1 MPAIFVSSYL
11 YGSFIYVT
19 VFMKNCTKG
28 LDRSKTRPAP
38 AVKTRRARRA
48 GLAEDFTVVV
58 TAHDVHKM
66 FFKIRVVA
74 DSHFLQQERHHNA
87 KSLEAIDRAD
97 PKVHTRR
104 FGEVSCLHGNLGDLE
119 AKADGLRDHLRIEN
133 KVIGV
138 QKERH
143 GGKQPAAER
152 AEPCVGVGEVAAV
165 SHILQDREYT
175 IRNKF

>member
-1 MPAIFVSSYL
+1 MSHTGGRVSFTSQIAL
-11 YGSFIYVT
+11 MTQSA
-19 VFMKNCTKG
+19 
-28 LDRSKTRPAP
+28 AP
-38 AVKTRRARRA
+38 HKATTCQSRRA

-87 KSLEAIDRAD
+87 ESLEAIDRAD

-104 FGEVSCLHGNLGDLE
+104 FGKVSCLHGNLGDLE

-143 GGKQPAAER
+143 GGKQPAAEG
-152 AEPCVGVGEVAAV
+152 AEIGWGDGEMAALGP
-165 SHILQDREYT
+165 IL
-175 IRNKF
+175 

>member
-1 MPAIFVSSYL
+1 M
-11 YGSFIYVT
+11 
-19 VFMKNCTKG
+19 
-28 LDRSKTRPAP
+28 
-38 AVKTRRARRA
+38 
-48 GLAEDFTVVV
+48 VV

-87 KSLEAIDRAD
+87 ESLEAIDRAD

-104 FGEVSCLHGNLGDLE
+104 FGKVSCLHGNLGDLE

-143 GGKQPAAER
+143 GGKQAAAER
-152 AEPCVGVGEVAAV
+152 AECGKDVAVCVLAGHCVFEQTWLGQFDVIGGVDQPLDSRSPARRAYSGNPSGGSVKTPWRTP
-165 SHILQDREYT
+165 SLKSYS
-175 IRNKF
+175 